1 MLSRL
6 RTWHLRTGFSAVVKK
21 GVNGAATPV
30 FFSSQTISRQQYS
43 VAEFCELSRHSIP
56 SCHSESLETE
66 SIAPSIRGEKKKH
79 PERKPDCKGGGG
91 EQVTCRFAT
100 SLNSSFRLFAA
111 SIGRSFSI
119 NQRWFSTRAVGAG
132 GPVDRVRT
140 ADPYVATELALDAVV
155 KIFTVSSSPNY
166 FLPWQN
172 KPQREV
178 TGSGFVI
185 SRRRIVTN
193 AHVVADQTFV
203 LVRKHGSPIKYRADV
218 EAVGHECD
226 LALLRVRSE
235 EFWEGMRELDFG
247 EIPFLQESVAVVG
260 YPQGMSFFR
269 TALKGN
275 PYSLYLAFQY

>member
-43 VAEFCELSRHSIP
+43 VAEFCEFSRHSIL
-56 SCHSESLETE
+56 SCHSESIETE

-91 EQVTCRFAT
+91 DQVTCRFAT

-178 TGSGFVI
+178 TGSGLVSSCLVFPLLGPLFF
-185 SRRRIVTN
+185 
-193 AHVVADQTFV
+193 HCLV
-203 LVRKHGSPIKYRADV
+203 LCFWKLASKKRDGPTDV
-218 EAVGHECD
+218 NCMQV
-226 LALLRVRSE
+226 LL
-235 EFWEGMRELDFG
+235 
-247 EIPFLQESVAVVG
+247 
-260 YPQGMSFFR
+260 YQGDGLSQM
-269 TALKGN
+269 LMW
-275 PYSLYLAFQY
+275 